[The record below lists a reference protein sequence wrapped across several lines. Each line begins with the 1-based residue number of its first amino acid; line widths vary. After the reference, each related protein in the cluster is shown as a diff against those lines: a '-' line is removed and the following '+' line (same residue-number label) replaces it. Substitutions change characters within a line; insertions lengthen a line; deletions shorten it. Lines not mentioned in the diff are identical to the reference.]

1 MKAKELVGKRIFSK
15 VVTDELNAPASTGFK
30 VVGYV
35 PDTDW
40 AIVDAGQEGWKE
52 LIPGD
57 VVVEECETYMYAHM
71 DYITTIKN
79 NVIMKAEELV
89 GKWIISE
96 VLTDEIN
103 APAGAAFKVVGYV
116 PNMNL
121 VIVDAERRG
130 WKGLISGDVVVE
142 ECETYKYVTVDYI
155 TEVL

>member
-1 MKAKELVGKRIFSK
+1 
-15 VVTDELNAPASTGFK
+15 
-30 VVGYV
+30 
-35 PDTDW
+35 
-40 AIVDAGQEGWKE
+40 
-52 LIPGD
+52 
-57 VVVEECETYMYAHM
+57 
-71 DYITTIKN
+71 
-79 NVIMKAEELV
+79 MKAEELV

-96 VLTDEIN
+96 VLTDEMN